1 MPSQVVRSAKTVRN
15 AIYVLKA
22 IFLTSTTLA
31 VSVPPSSRAVRNAKK
46 PQNATNVSRL
56 MFSAKKDHVVSAP
69 SFSMT
74 VSLVIINQ
82 LVLSAFMAIL

>member
-1 MPSQVVRSAKTVRN
+1 MLSQVVRSAKTVRN
-15 AIYVLKA
+15 VIYVLRA

-82 LVLSAFMAIL
+82 LVRSAFMAIL